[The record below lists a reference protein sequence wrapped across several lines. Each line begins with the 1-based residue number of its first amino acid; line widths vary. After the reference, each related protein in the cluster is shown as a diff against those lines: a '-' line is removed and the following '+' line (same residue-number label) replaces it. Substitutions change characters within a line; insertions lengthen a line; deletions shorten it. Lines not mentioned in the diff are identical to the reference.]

1 MLSLDCISFHSCGLT
16 CTLMAHHG
24 CWVSMVS
31 SSLTPAPPPV
41 HLQLSV
47 SSQREHFLLGLL
59 SDPGSWYCPQ
69 GPCCVYGRQAG
80 PSQPSSWPLSV
91 RESSDFPCPTLLF
104 LPLSPRLLHRHSGPC
119 LATFF
124 LMSFTSNGWDAICAQ
139 CSLPALLSLSLRA
152 GTFSVL
158 ITG

>member
-1 MLSLDCISFHSCGLT
+1 MVSLDCTSFHSCGLT

-31 SSLTPAPPPV
+31 SSLIPPPHTPV

-59 SDPGSWYCPQ
+59 SDPGFCYCPQ
-69 GPCCVYGRQAG
+69 GPCSVYDRQAG

-91 RESSDFPCPTLLF
+91 TESSDFPCSTLLF
-104 LPLSPRLLHRHSGPC
+104 LSPRLLRHSGPG
-119 LATFF
+119 LATCF
-124 LMSFTSNGWDAICAQ
+124 LMSFTSNGWIAICAQ
-139 CSLPALLSLSLRA
+139 YSLPTLLSLSLRA